1 MMNGSVI
8 PIDIL
13 YNSSMGFFGSIINNL
28 ATVQYIHRML
38 GLFLLIWSIY
48 ILINQ
53 YRQMLLYSDDS
64 KLAIL
69 IIIQFL
75 LGVITLVTS
84 VNIYFAILHQ
94 VNASIIVLACIKLI
108 YVKNSSSI

>member
-13 YNSSMGFFGSIINNL
+13 YNSSMGLFGSIINNL
-28 ATVQYIHRML
+28 ATVQYIHRSI
-38 GLFLLIWSIY
+38 GLFLLFWSIY

-94 VNASIIVLACIKLI
+94 VNASLIVLACVKLI
-108 YVKNSSSI
+108 YVKKTSSI